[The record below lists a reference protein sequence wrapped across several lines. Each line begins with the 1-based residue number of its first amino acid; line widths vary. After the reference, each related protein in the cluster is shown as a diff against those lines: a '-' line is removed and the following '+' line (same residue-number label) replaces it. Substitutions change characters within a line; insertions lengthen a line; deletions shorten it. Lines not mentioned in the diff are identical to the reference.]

1 MPRWPKIDKESYL
14 VPIEELRE
22 EEKQEPYVA
31 SDREQAVLWYIEKRF
46 KAMQSA
52 RSVAD
57 KDWNIYQQMIDAIF
71 EPYPDERSSSTVPLA
86 SAIIELFVAETLKLK
101 PDFRFRADSSKYAQQ
116 ARALEFVWKYDW
128 RKNKRDKA
136 LNENEYTTAWFGT
149 SVIYVWHESYTK
161 SQFDMIV
168 WDDNNITWEKKE
180 IPVSNILLD
189 NIDIRQF
196 WIDDQVIDDVSQAS
210 DAIYRQWISFEKFAN
225 CCNGE
230 WYKNTEYVS
239 PRWYSAEYN
248 TFITKWQESKTGKY
262 VLFQHY
268 WNIDKDMYVIT
279 ANDIVIRETPVPNT
293 IDWVKAIP
301 FAVRVLGKKNYS
313 IRWRGMCETLM
324 MFNSE
329 VNDLRELIMDWIRRS
344 NTQTLAIWTWLTF
357 KGRSFNYDNEILS
370 FDWQFG
376 GNFQQI
382 SGNPPNN
389 AIFQYMQE
397 IYKSI
402 AIYCGIDVQNII
414 WQPQQTAFQTE
425 VQREASQK
433 RVNVW
438 LFNRNI
444 AYERVA
450 DLYKDQLQTN
460 FAKKDADDLYP
471 EIEVEW
477 VAVTQDDKGIK
488 FKDKKNKVSTFQ
500 VTPETLRWKVYID
513 VFTNTTAPTI
523 NAVQK
528 AEQMEFMKSMN
539 EFVTTYAQAQ
549 QMWIDLEKVLPMK
562 ETIRKMA
569 EDHNLPVE
577 SNPKK
582 EDVKEAKDK
591 LVSDMQQM
599 LTGWVPKWSTAE
611 QPLPANQQPQQWQPI
626 ASTWS

>member
-14 VPIEELRE
+14 VPMSELIE

-31 SDREQAVLWYIEKRF
+31 SERDTAVIWYIEKRF

-52 RSVAD
+52 RNVVD
-57 KDWNIYQQMIDAIF
+57 KDWNTYQEMIDAIF

-101 PDFRFRADSSKYAQQ
+101 PEFRFRADSSKFSQQ

-128 RKNKRDKA
+128 RKNKRDRA
-136 LNENEYTTAWFGT
+136 LNENEYTTAWFWT
-149 SVIYVWHESYTK
+149 SVIYVGHESYTK
-161 SQFDMIV
+161 SQFDMVV
-168 WDDNNITWEKKE
+168 WKDNNITWEKKE
-180 IPVSNILLD
+180 IPISNILLD

-196 WIDDQVIDDVSQAS
+196 WVDDQVIDDISQAS
-210 DAIYRQWISFEKFAN
+210 DCKYHQWISYEKFKG

-230 WYKNTEYVS
+230 WYQNTEFVK
-239 PRWYSAEYN
+239 PRWYSTEYN

-262 VLFQHY
+262 VLLEHY
-268 WNIDKDMYVIT
+268 WNIEKDMYVIN
-279 ANDIVIRETPVPNT
+279 ANGVKIRETPVPNT
-293 IDWVKAIP
+293 IDWVKALP

-329 VNDLRELIMDWIRRS
+329 VNDLRELLMDAIRRS
-344 NTQTLAIWTWLTF
+344 NTQTLAIGSGLSFNW
-357 KGRSFNYDNEILS
+357 RSFNYDNEILS

-382 SGNPPNN
+382 SGNPPNQ

-402 AIYCGIDVQNII
+402 AIYCGIDIQNIV
-414 WQPQQTAFQTE
+414 WTPQQTAFQTE

-444 AYERVA
+444 AFERVA

-460 FAKKDADDLYP
+460 FPRKDADDLYP
-471 EIEVEW
+471 EIEVEG
-477 VAVTQDDKGIK
+477 VDVKQDDKSIK
-488 FKDKKNKVSTFQ
+488 FRDKKNKTSTFQ

-528 AEQMEFMKSMN
+528 AEQIEFMKSIN
-539 EFVTTYAQAQ
+539 AFVTTYAQAQ
-549 QMWIDLEKVLPMK
+549 QMGIDLEKVLPMK
-562 ETIRKMA
+562 ETIRKLA
-569 EDHNLPVE
+569 EDNNMPVE
-577 SNPKK
+577 SNNKK
-582 EDVKEAKDK
+582 EEVKEAKDK
-591 LVSDMQQM
+591 LVSDLQTMMNGATPQGTAMQ
-599 LTGWVPKWSTAE
+599 E
-611 QPLPANQQPQQWQPI
+611 PLPTNQPQEWQQPVMPI
-626 ASTWS
+626 W